1 MSRLIMLMVVLAMPL
16 SAFGAEPVKLK
27 YTTSM
32 YVDAKGVALNQPEG
46 IACNEDL
53 LVVADTGN
61 ARLVLYTLQGGEVTG
76 GTEIKLPQVLYPVRL
91 AITSKGDLLV
101 LDERQR
107 KVARITRDGVF
118 KAYVEPSGLP
128 AQTMIIPAGLGVD
141 ADDNLYLL
149 DALAG
154 RILVLN
160 ADGQF
165 QRQINFPKEYGFI
178 TDLAVDP
185 KGTVFAVDA
194 VKSVVY
200 STAKDPAVLTPI
212 TGTLKEDLKFP
223 SNIMTDKKGTLYI
236 SDQNGGG
243 IVAIGQDGTFRNR
256 MLSLGWKEG
265 AVRYPTQTCV
275 DKDGSLFVADRANNR
290 IQKFTPLK

>member
-1 MSRLIMLMVVLAMPL
+1 MSRLILLLIVLAMPL

-27 YTTSM
+27 YASSV
-32 YVDAKGVALNQPEG
+32 YADVKGVGLNQPEG
-46 IACNEDL
+46 IACGEDR
-53 LVVADTGN
+53 LVVADSGN
-61 ARLVLYTLQGGEVTG
+61 ARLVLYTLQGGEAIG

-101 LDERQR
+101 LDERLR

-160 ADGQF
+160 AEGQF

-200 STAKDPAVLTPI
+200 STAKDPAALTPI

-290 IQKFTPLK
+290 VQKFTPLK